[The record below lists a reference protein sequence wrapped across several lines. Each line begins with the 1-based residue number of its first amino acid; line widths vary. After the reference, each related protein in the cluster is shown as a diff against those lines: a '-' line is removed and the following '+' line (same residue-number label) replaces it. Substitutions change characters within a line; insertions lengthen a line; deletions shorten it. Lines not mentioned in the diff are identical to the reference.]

1 MRVPLRGNSWRLLL
15 PAALLLA
22 LLCLV
27 ASAPAKDLQEKLQ
40 TTQGKLSHVRESQSA
55 LASTIAEQNKA
66 IDSMIGEVSDLR
78 QQQAGG
84 RGRTVR
90 QAGRARQ
97 GDGGAGKGQAPP
109 GPRPRPPAARAGV
122 LRDRLVAIYESG
134 SPDMLNVVL
143 DSANWSEVSTRAD
156 YLNQIQQ
163 YDDSVA
169 TRVKGLRDQARAAVK
184 RMTTVRLQI
193 KDARDAIAV
202 KEREVAAARQE
213 AEERFAEL
221 KSAQAERREAMDAL
235 ESREEALSSNLAS
248 ISEQIATTTGA
259 PAPVTGTPAPLTP
272 GESASYISESQAS
285 VPSEAPPAIAAAI
298 EAANSIATT
307 PYIWGGGH
315 GSFESSGYDCSG
327 AVSFALNG
335 GGFLS
340 SPLDSTG
347 LETWGEPGPGKWIT
361 VYANAEHAWMII
373 AGLAFDTVGGP
384 GPRWHSSPVDSPEG
398 FVARHPPGY
407 YQLQKFGS
415 PSRPRTSS
423 TLGVLSTLGAAPVGT
438 GRPAWSHPD
447 RGGASCTFSPP
458 T

>member
-1 MRVPLRGNSWRLLL
+1 MRVPPRGNSWRLLL
-15 PAALLLA
+15 PAALLLV
-22 LLCLV
+22 LLCAV
-27 ASAPAKDLQEKLQ
+27 ASAPAKDLAEKLQ
-40 TTQGKLSHVRESQSA
+40 TAQGKLSHVRESQSA

-78 QQQAGG
+78 QQQ
-84 RGRTVR
+84 
-90 QAGRARQ
+90 QAVEGELSAKQDELDKATAELEKDRRHLARVRARL
-97 GDGGAGKGQAPP
+97 
-109 GPRPRPPAARAGV
+109 RRALRV
-122 LRDRLVAIYESG
+122 LRARLVAIYESG
-134 SPDMLNVVL
+134 SPDMVNVVL
-143 DSANWSEVSTRAD
+143 DSANWSEVNTRAD

-184 RMTTVRLQI
+184 RMTAVRLQI
-193 KDARDAIAV
+193 KGARDAIAI

-221 KSAQAERREAMDAL
+221 KAAQAERREAMESL
-235 ESREEALSSNLAS
+235 ESREEALSSNLAA
-248 ISEQIATTTGA
+248 ISEQIASTTGA
-259 PAPVTGTPAPLTP
+259 PGPVTGAPAPLTP

-285 VPSEAPPAIAAAI
+285 VPSEAPAAIAAAI

-307 PYIWGGGH
+307 PYVWGGGH

-327 AVSFALNG
+327 AVSFALHG
-335 GGFLS
+335 GGLLE

-347 LETWGEPGPGKWIT
+347 LETWGEPGAGKWIT

-407 YQLQKFGS
+407 
-415 PSRPRTSS
+415 
-423 TLGVLSTLGAAPVGT
+423 
-438 GRPAWSHPD
+438 
-447 RGGASCTFSPP
+447 
-458 T
+458 